1 MRSAVRSFYKA
12 AGVLGILSAGAVAMH
27 AALTRNE
34 KRRLK
39 PPGRVIEVQGRMMHL
54 LSSGTG
60 GPTVVLETGASGY
73 FGAWEWVQ
81 QQVAKHTRVVSY
93 DRAGLGFS
101 QSATGKRDAATIVR
115 ELDELLNL
123 SGEKPPFILVGHSY
137 GGLLVMEYAH
147 QYPEKTSGLVLI
159 DPSHPD
165 QIDRNSELR
174 KSMKNLRRFFY
185 FASAASYFG
194 IMRLTDI
201 LSRMTE
207 GLSDGE
213 RARGRAFFAS
223 ARHLK
228 SAARELDAWKE
239 TTEQTRTLHFG
250 EVPLT
255 ILSADEPQVPWVRDF
270 QTMHDEMVGLS
281 SRASH
286 HIIPGVEHLNI
297 VTRRENALH
306 VTRAILEV
314 VEHIRSG
321 KSSCKAQNRQIAV
334 IA

>member
-39 PPGRVIEVQGRMMHL
+39 PPGRVIEVQGRMRHL